1 MERLKVANCCD
12 RCKNVINPKETCT
25 VTFEFKFRERVK
37 SYLLSVQR
45 RINGQSEYDDITATG
60 KVDMCANCR
69 ESLKEFL
76 NGADVVKS

>member
-1 MERLKVANCCD
+1 MANCCD
-12 RCKNVINPKETCT
+12 RCKSVINPKETCT

-37 SYLLSVQR
+37 SYLLSVHR

-69 ESLKEFL
+69 ESLKKFL

>member
-1 MERLKVANCCD
+1 MANCCD

-60 KVDMCANCR
+60 KVDMCAKCR